1 MRKGCKGGR
10 EGQSLERGGKLIEK
24 CFDMKEIGDWGRE
37 GNVKEIEGRICER
50 D

>member
-10 EGQSLERGGKLIEK
+10 EGQSLERGKNKLIEK
-24 CFDMKEIGDWGRE
+24 LVLIRKRLRE
-37 GNVKEIEGRICER
+37 GEKRER